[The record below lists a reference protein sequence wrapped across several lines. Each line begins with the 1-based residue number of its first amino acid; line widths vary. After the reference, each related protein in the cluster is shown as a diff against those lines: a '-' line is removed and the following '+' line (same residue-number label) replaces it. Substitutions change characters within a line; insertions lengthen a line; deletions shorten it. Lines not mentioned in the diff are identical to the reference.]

1 MSRQADNLGV
11 EARNEA
17 AVAPLRF
24 GRTVSGMIAIDPQ
37 TALLVAD
44 DTGRLDY
51 DQQRLDEFSRYLAGR
66 SWRRKLWV
74 ARFYVETQTAEA
86 KQGIQ
91 ETITALAELPKAQII
106 TVHLTRPPFMAGP
119 GKGRERISCNVILE
133 AHAGLWDL
141 DVMDCEMGGRRFD
154 RTACVSYA
162 AAESQPSSQW
172 ARRTLR
178 QMLTIVGAPRKG
190 ERERHLAIHDATT
203 VLVRE
208 GERDWREG
216 TDIDFD
222 VRACGWNPVAELLA
236 LLDDPQ
242 QWHKPGPTQPQV
254 ADMLTNRI
262 PEELLEPGE
271 QRIRAVAAAVYGA
284 KPARGGNLTRLVES
298 LCAV

>member
-1 MSRQADNLGV
+1 
-11 EARNEA
+11 
-17 AVAPLRF
+17 
-24 GRTVSGMIAIDPQ
+24 MIAIDPQ

-66 SWRRKLWV
+66 SWRRKMWV
-74 ARFYVETQTAEA
+74 AHFYVETQTAKA

-106 TVHLTRPPFMAGP
+106 TVHLTRPPVMAGP

-154 RTACVSYA
+154 RTACISYA
-162 AAESQPSSQW
+162 AAKNQPSSQW
-172 ARRTLR
+172 ARRTVR
-178 QMLTIVGAPRKG
+178 QMLSVVADPQSRA
-190 ERERHLAIHDATT
+190 RERHLAIHDATT
-203 VLVRE
+203 VLARE
-208 GERDWREG
+208 TERDWREG
-216 TDIDFD
+216 TNIDFD
-222 VRACGWNPVAELLA
+222 VRACGWNPVGELLA

-242 QWHKPGPTQPQV
+242 QWHKPGPTQPHV
-254 ADMLTNRI
+254 AEMLTNRI

-271 QRIRAVAAAVYGA
+271 RRIRAVAAVVFGA